1 MKNRVR
7 LALMSSLI
15 SVAAHLYLALHYY
28 PLKVGVAA
36 SESLCNLNAKF
47 DCDAVS
53 ASAFSAVFGI
63 PLAIWGAVA
72 NAVLFGL
79 IAMSWLEWSEH
90 PERLRRW
97 SLVLAGFTALA
108 SVVMGGISL
117 AFMHQFCIVCIGLYV
132 LSFVTF
138 FAYQG
143 FLREPFWA
151 NVKSDIPHL
160 WSESRGVTISLLVI
174 PFLAFLLHKI
184 FMENLGIS
192 QIGRVV
198 EESISDWQLA
208 KKNDFVAKP
217 TLARGPSPDTAA
229 LTLVEFADFR
239 CGHCKK
245 ASHSLHAFV
254 AAHPDVRLE
263 FYSFPLDGACNE
275 KIKETSGISCRLAA
289 TVYCSEKNGKGWES
303 HDALFRIQDEV
314 NQLGNVAEVDL
325 LLSKELSKIGINWET
340 MQSCLNDPATADAI
354 KAQAKQG
361 SLVNVMGTPTLFANG
376 RLISRV
382 LVPVLQEARKRS
394 LSSNKTL

>member
-28 PLKVGVAA
+28 PLKVGFAA
-36 SESLCNLNAKF
+36 SQSLCNLNAKF

-53 ASAFSAVFGI
+53 ASVYSDLFGI
-63 PLAIWGAVA
+63 PLAIWGAVT

-79 IAMSWLEWSEH
+79 ILMSWLEWSEH

-97 SLVLAGFTALA
+97 TLVLAGGTALA
-108 SVVMGGISL
+108 SVVMGVISI
-117 AFMHQFCIVCIGLYV
+117 AFMHNFCIVCIGLYV
-132 LSFVTF
+132 LSFATF

-151 NVKSDIPHL
+151 KVKSDIPHL

-174 PFLAFLLHKI
+174 PVLALLLHQI
-184 FMENLGIS
+184 FMQNLGMG

-198 EESISDWQLA
+198 EETMADWQAA
-208 KKNDFVAKP
+208 KRHDFVAKP
-217 TLARGPSPDTAA
+217 TLVRGATTEAA
-229 LTLVEFADFR
+229 VLTLVEFADFR

-245 ASHSLHAFV
+245 ASHSLHAF
-254 AAHPDVRLE
+254 ANAHPDVRLE

-275 KIKETSGISCRLAA
+275 KINDTSGISCRLAA
-289 TVYCSEKNGKGWES
+289 TVYCAEKSGKGWEA
-303 HDALFRIQDEV
+303 HDALFRIQDDV
-314 NQLGNVAEVDL
+314 NLLSNIAEVDM
-325 LLSKELSKIGINWET
+325 LLSKEFSKMGMNWES
-340 MQSCLNDPATADAI
+340 MQSCLSDNATVDAI
-354 KAQAKQG
+354 RAQAKQG
-361 SLVNVMGTPTLFANG
+361 ALVNVMGTPTLFANG

-382 LVPVLQEARKRS
+382 LVPVLQEARKKS
-394 LSSNKTL
+394 KAGAL